1 MIIIITIIF
10 LIIYIIFRV
19 KFETK
24 IKHKRTQVIIEVIL
38 IFLIIPICINLLM
51 PIFQIKQLEK
61 EEQFRIA
68 VMDSIVKNKMNS
80 EDIEELIFYKYKNIF
95 ESSEE
100 EAKLWVN
107 NFLKTLPDKKLE
119 LNSLSKKSEEYIDKL
134 NLEWK
139 PTCEL
144 VLKQFDNRINELIKQ
159 NENIKIEKENY
170 NLIINV
176 DSNKYKVQKIRIVE
190 FPNGNSIF
198 INFEPARIQRGILI
212 EGIEIVFFEQLKNG
226 YTCAVFSINLDQQ
239 LFQINPRNKRYESI
253 DCRTNKNPMED
264 DNFRNKISEAI
275 NKIISSVYLLE

>member
-1 MIIIITIIF
+1 MAIFF

-24 IKHKRTQVIIEVIL
+24 IKHKWAQVIIEVIL

-176 DSNKYKVQKIRIVE
+176 DSNKYEVQKIRIVE

-198 INFEPARIQRGILI
+198 INFEPASIQRGILI
-212 EGIEIVFFEQLKNG
+212 EGIEIVFFEQLKNA
-226 YTCAVFSINLDQQ
+226 YTVAVFSLNLDQQ
-239 LFQINPRNKRYESI
+239 LYQINPRNKRYKSV

-275 NKIISSVYLLE
+275 NEIISSVYLLE